1 MNNKIKVFMID
12 DSLLVRKTFSKIIN
26 TALDME
32 LIGEAA
38 NPIEAFSVFKEVG
51 LPDVFILDIEMPKM
65 NGLDFLKLINE
76 QKPIPVVICSTL
88 VSEGSSAAIDALRL
102 GAMDIVLKPKS
113 ALSKFFDDNAN
124 EFLNIIRA
132 ASKAKVRLKPQTVST
147 SIHNKSVQ
155 TDLKKA
161 TKIVAI
167 GSSTGGVQ
175 VIEEITTHLKQGHC
189 AVVITQHMPQS
200 FTGAFAKRLDSISA
214 NTVVK
219 EAVDGDIIYD
229 GHVYIAPGG
238 IHMKVKKSGINYVI
252 SLEDA
257 QKVNSHKPSVDVL
270 FHSVAKEV
278 GNLTTAFILTGM
290 GNDGALGLKAI
301 LDAGG
306 KTVAQNE
313 KTCVVYGMPK
323 VAVDIGAASQSA
335 SIFEIIKMI
344 NEIK

>member
-1 MNNKIKVFMID
+1 MNKIKVFMID
-12 DSLLVRKTFSKIIN
+12 DSLLVRKTFSKIIES
-26 TALDME
+26 AEDMD

-38 NPIEAFSVFKEVG
+38 NPIEAFAVFKEVG

-65 NGLDFLKLINE
+65 TGLEFLKLINE

-102 GAMDIVLKPKS
+102 GATDIVLKPKS
-113 ALSKFFDDNAN
+113 ALTKFFDDNAN

-132 ASKAKVRLKPQTVST
+132 ASKAKVKLKLQDVNLPVSNKTVA
-147 SIHNKSVQ
+147 

-161 TKIVAI
+161 VKLVAI

-175 VIEEITTHLKQGHC
+175 VIEEITTHLKAGHC
-189 AVVITQHMPQS
+189 AVVITQHMPES

-214 NTVVK
+214 NTTVK
-219 EAVDGDIIYD
+219 EATDGEIIYD
-229 GHVYIAPGG
+229 GHVYISPGG

-252 SLEDA
+252 ALE
-257 QKVNSHKPSVDVL
+257 QGEKVNSHKPSVDVL

-278 GNLTTAFILTGM
+278 GNLSTAFILTGM
-290 GNDGALGLKAI
+290 GHDGALGLKAI

-313 KTCVVYGMPK
+313 KSCVVYGMPK
-323 VAVDIGAASQSA
+323 VAVDMGATNQTA
-335 SIFEIIKMI
+335 SIFEITKII